1 LRVIARRSLR
11 TFWEEHPD
19 AEGPLRAWC
28 KEVERS
34 DWTTPAQVK
43 DRFPRASIVRD
54 NRVVFDIGGNRF
66 RLVAWVNYRQRA
78 VYIKWLGTHSE
89 YDRIDVETVGL

>member
-1 LRVIARRSLR
+1 MRVIARRALR
-11 TFWEEHPD
+11 TFWEEHPE
-19 AEGPLRAWC
+19 AEGPLRAWS
-28 KEVERS
+28 KEVERA
-34 DWTTPAQVK
+34 DWTTPAQIR